1 MPKRDMADEG
11 DQHIRHD
18 RRNGSGR
25 VRRMLRLAF
34 RASRRRTSGLG
45 TVLALLAGALAWVTA
60 LAAVAVTGA
69 WTWVGW
75 QSLRSQARPA
85 PSTLY
90 VMGSATAL
98 TAVAIMWPRIEPV
111 LVRALSG

>member
-1 MPKRDMADEG
+1 M
-11 DQHIRHD
+11 
-18 RRNGSGR
+18 
-25 VRRMLRLAF
+25 
-34 RASRRRTSGLG
+34 
-45 TVLALLAGALAWVTA
+45 LALLAGALTWVTA
-60 LAAVAVTGA
+60 LAAVAVAGA

-111 LVRALSG
+111 LVRALLG